1 MVLMLCVAILCCG
14 MANGVIIGFHGSIG
28 HYLKVP
34 GGGDGRFYPT
44 ANLEGVS
51 KKIMAKKS

>member
-1 MVLMLCVAILCCG
+1 